1 MITKLIERKRHIFSR
16 IITSTLICIILCVI
30 PALGCASRTLVP
42 VLDNGIAYPELLRA
56 SKTLGDVTVVVNSS
70 PWQGT
75 PDYLGRYITP
85 IYVEIQN
92 NGPSSLNI
100 SYDDFAMIDQNR
112 AQYNPL
118 TPQIVADIL
127 KTVSEGS
134 FAYGPNYPTV
144 SIGLGF
150 GYFSG
155 GPFYGG
161 TPFYGPYYSPF
172 FIYGDYPIG
181 YYPPAYYSPPS
192 VGNVYTKALIPGQVN
207 PNAKLQGYIYFQK
220 LPKEVSLATLNVGYR
235 FIGQPVSYKLS
246 FPFEYK

>member
-1 MITKLIERKRHIFSR
+1 MSSR
-16 IITSTLICIILCVI
+16 AITSTLICIILCVI
-30 PALGCASRTLVP
+30 LALGCASRSLVP
-42 VLDNGIAYPELLRA
+42 ISDSGIANPELLMA

-70 PWQGT
+70 PWQGS
-75 PDYLGRYITP
+75 PDYLERYFTP

-92 NGPSSLNI
+92 NGPSPLNVTYADI
-100 SYDDFAMIDQNR
+100 VLIDQSR
-112 AQYNPL
+112 TQYNPL
-118 TPQIVADIL
+118 TPQIVADTL
-127 KTVSEGS
+127 KTVSEGY

-161 TPFYGPYYSPF
+161 WPYYGPFYSPF
-172 FIYGDYPIG
+172 YTFGYYPLG
-181 YYPPAYYSPPS
+181 YYPPVYYSPPP

-220 LPKEVSLATLNVGYR
+220 LPKEVTLATLDVGYR
-235 FIGQPVSYKLS
+235 FIGRPENYKLS
-246 FPFEYK
+246 FPFEYR

>member
-1 MITKLIERKRHIFSR
+1 MRVLNKILPTRPTITRRFLISLIL
-16 IITSTLICIILCVI
+16 ITTI
-30 PALGCASRTLVP
+30 GCASRNLVP
-42 VLDNGIAYPELLRA
+42 ITDSGVAYPGLLRT
-56 SKTLGDVTVVVNSS
+56 SKTQGDVTVVINTSH
-70 PWQGT
+70 WQGS

-92 NGPSSLNI
+92 NGSRPLGLG
-100 SYDDFAMIDQNR
+100 YDDFILIDQNR
-112 AQYNPL
+112 TQYNSL
-118 TPQIVADIL
+118 TPQTVADIL
-127 KTVSEGS
+127 KTVSENY
-134 FAYGPNYPTV
+134 FAYGPYYPTV

-161 TPFYGPYYSPF
+161 WPYYGPFYSPF
-172 FIYGDYPIG
+172 YFYGGYPFG
-181 YYPPAYYSPPS
+181 YYPPVYYYPQS

-220 LPKEVSLATLNVGYR
+220 LPKEVSLATLTVGYR
-235 FIGQPVSYKLS
+235 FRGEPVNYRLS

>member
-1 MITKLIERKRHIFSR
+1 MYILNKVLIIRPTIFQKFF
-16 IITSTLICIILCVI
+16 ITLILITT
-30 PALGCASRTLVP
+30 LGCAPRNLVP
-42 VLDNGIAYPELLRA
+42 ISDSGTVYPGLFRV
-56 SKTLGDVTVVVNSS
+56 SKTLEGVTVVVNSS
-70 PWQGT
+70 PWQGS
-75 PDYLGRYITP
+75 PDNLERYITP

-92 NGPSSLNI
+92 NSPSSLNLR
-100 SYDDFAMIDQNR
+100 YDDFVLIDQNR
-112 AQYNPL
+112 IQYNPL

-127 KTVSEGS
+127 KTVSEGN

-161 TPFYGPYYSPF
+161 WPFYGPYYSPF
-172 FIYGDYPIG
+172 YIYGDYPFG

-192 VGNVYTKALIPGQVN
+192 VGNVYKRALIPGQLN

-220 LPKEVSLATLNVGYR
+220 LPKEVKQVTLDVGYQ
-235 FIGQPVSYKLS
+235 IKGEMESHKLS
-246 FPFEYK
+246 FPFEYR

>member
-1 MITKLIERKRHIFSR
+1 MMTKPVERKTRIFSR
-16 IITSTLICIILCVI
+16 IITSTLVCIILCGI
-30 PALGCASRTLVP
+30 PALGCASRSLVP
-42 VLDNGIAYPELLRA
+42 ISDSGIAYPELRRA
-56 SKTLGDVTVVVNSS
+56 SKTLGDVTVVINSS
-70 PWQGT
+70 PWEGS

-92 NGPSSLNI
+92 NGSSSLNI
-100 SYDDFAMIDQNR
+100 RYDDFVLIDQNR
-112 AQYNPL
+112 TQYNAL
-118 TPQIVADIL
+118 TPQFVADAL
-127 KTVSEGS
+127 KSVSEGY
-134 FAYGPNYPTV
+134 AYGPYYPPV

-155 GPFYGG
+155 GPFYGSW
-161 TPFYGPYYSPF
+161 PYYGPFYSPF
-172 FIYGDYPIG
+172 YIYGDYPFG

-192 VGNVYTKALIPGQVN
+192 VGNVYTKALVPGQVI

-235 FIGQPVSYKLS
+235 FVGEPVNYKLS